1 LRLEDIAEEILVCTR
16 CDLHKT
22 RRKAVP
28 GEGPDQARVMLV
40 GEAPGREEDL
50 QGRPF
55 VGASGKVLDRILV
68 AAGLHREE
76 MFITSVVKC
85 RPPENRIPTK
95 IEQQTCIHAHLM
107 RQMVT
112 IAPDVVILAGGVATK
127 ALTQLEGILSHRG
140 KLTKRGGDLFFP
152 TYHPAA
158 ARRNPLWYGRL
169 LRDLKKLRKILQNQM
184 LEVER

>member
-1 LRLEDIAEEILVCTR
+1 LTLEDIAEEILACTK

-55 VGASGKVLDRILV
+55 VGPSGKVLDRILV
-68 AAGLHREE
+68 AAGFHREE

-85 RPPENRIPTK
+85 RPPGNRIPK
-95 IEQQTCIHAHLM
+95 KVEQQTCIHAHLM
-107 RQMVT
+107 RQMRT
-112 IAPDVVILAGGVATK
+112 LAPGVVILAGGVATK
-127 ALTQLEGILSHRG
+127 ALTQLEGILPRRG
-140 KLTKRGGDLFFP
+140 KLTKRGAYLFFP

-158 ARRNPLWYGRL
+158 AHRNLLWYRRL
-169 LRDLKKLRKILQNQM
+169 LRDMKKLRKILGP
-184 LEVER
+184 